1 MGTVKNEH
9 DLKVLQTV
17 CWFCAATVKCDQVN
31 ILHKNK
37 VMGGIKSTNFSL
49 YYFDKKNHLERMPV
63 AVKNISDLFY
73 MARELRES
81 DKLYLV
87 SNQ

>member
-1 MGTVKNEH
+1 MGR
-9 DLKVLQTV
+9 
-17 CWFCAATVKCDQVN
+17 
-31 ILHKNK
+31 
-37 VMGGIKSTNFSL
+37 IKSTNFSL